1 MFEVIEPE
9 ALARL
14 LVAVAIRVA
23 RRAPALA
30 AGYDADRAVAALGHD
45 YIAFSQSEVIANV
58 ELRLLNGFADTQ
70 SVPDADVETIR
81 RLMSEEMLA
90 VADRIAA
97 LPLD

>member
-1 MFEVIEPE
+1 MFDVIEPE
-9 ALARL
+9 DMARL
-14 LVAVAIRVA
+14 LVAVAVRAA

-30 AGYDADRAVAALGHD
+30 AEYDADRAVAALGHD

-97 LPLD
+97 LPLE

>member
-9 ALARL
+9 DMARL
-14 LVAVAIRVA
+14 LVAVAVRVA

-30 AGYDADRAVAALGHD
+30 AGYDADRAIAALGHD

-70 SVPDADVETIR
+70 SVPEADVETIR
-81 RLMSEEMLA
+81 GLMSEEMRAL
-90 VADRIAA
+90 ADRIAA